1 MSRKHFITLAE
12 NIARI
17 TDINARRLAAEAVA
31 SAANEHNNRFDYA
44 RFFAACGVV

>member
-17 TDINARRLAAEAVA
+17 TDTSARRLAAEAVA
-31 SAANEHNNRFDYA
+31 SAAREHNDRFDYA
-44 RFFAACGVV
+44 RFFSACGVV